1 MQTKALQNLVIK
13 ALEDLKGKNIT
24 VLDVTALT
32 AMTDAMIIC
41 TGTSNRHVQSLAQ
54 NVVERAKKRKVQ
66 PLGVEGSIEG
76 EWVLVDLNNVLVHV
90 MLPETREFYSL
101 EKLWTVREAADSQE

>member
-24 VLDVTALT
+24 VLDVSALT
-32 AMTDAMIIC
+32 AMTDTMVIC

-66 PLGVEGSIEG
+66 PLSVEGAAEG
-76 EWVLVDLNNVLVHV
+76 EWILVDLNNVIVHV

-101 EKLWTVREAADSQE
+101 EKLWSVREVENTL

>member
-1 MQTKALQNLVIK
+1 MQTKALQNLVVK

-24 VLDVTALT
+24 ILDVTALT
-32 AMTDAMIIC
+32 PMTDSMIIC

-66 PLGVEGSIEG
+66 PLGVEGALEG
-76 EWVLVDLNNVLVHV
+76 EWVLVDLNSVIVHV

-101 EKLWTVREAADSQE
+101 EKLWSVREFEET

>member
-1 MQTKALQNLVIK
+1 MKAKTLQTLVIK
-13 ALEDLKGKNIT
+13 ALTDLKGKNIT

-32 AMTDAMIIC
+32 TITDAMIIC

-66 PLGVEGSIEG
+66 PLGIEG
-76 EWVLVDLNNVLVHV
+76 EKEAEWVLVDLNDVVVHV
-90 MLPETREFYSL
+90 MLAETREHYNL
-101 EKLWTVREAADSQE
+101 EKLWTAN